1 MTLSAINMPSIVA
14 YKAANQVDSTGTDTL
29 IDTQNNNT
37 TTEVFQPN
45 TINNTGLLTQN
56 VLETLQ
62 NVGFNVGQL
71 SENENE
77 AVQNFVQSLYQS
89 LTPRINDNSVA
100 SQSDSLSIVDNVLLS
115 GGTNFKY
122 TIDFSDANLGDYLP
136 DVKANLQ
143 KALDNIGQY
152 IRSDAVFNLKVF
164 GKYKDIN
171 VLAETDSTL
180 TQATLYEKQSIDT
193 SFVSDSLYQYEL
205 NPHSSDANLLINL
218 ARIGDMSFSGT
229 PTPDKFDLTSI
240 LTHEVLHGLAFT
252 GTIGNVNTNL
262 RTKYDDLVIIQDGVP
277 FFVGENAK
285 KANAGNPV
293 PLASEKS
300 GYGSAFYHV
309 AIPTDLMSESIKK
322 GEVKTI
328 SPLNVAMLEDIGISL
343 ANTGNATPSVA
354 KTQNGYTNPSVGLQ
368 GLIGTIKQNN
378 DLQSNF
384 DNLAKVFGHKFT
396 SSSAVNL
403 PDFLTQLAANIE
415 NNTSIH
421 SAVGSLISLSA

>member
-1 MTLSAINMPSIVA
+1 MTLSAINMPSIGA
-14 YKAANQVDSTGTDTL
+14 YQAANQVDSTGTDTL
-29 IDTQNNNT
+29 IDTKNNT
-37 TTEVFQPN
+37 STGVFQPN
-45 TINNTGLLTQN
+45 TSNNTGLLTQN

-71 SENENE
+71 SENENG

-89 LTPRINDNSVA
+89 LMPRVLDNSVA
-100 SQSDSLSIVDNVLLS
+100 SQSDSNSILDSTFVS

-122 TIDFSDANLGDYLP
+122 TIDFSDASLGDSLP

-152 IRSDAVFNLKVF
+152 IRSDAVFNLKVS
-164 GKYKDIN
+164 GKYKDSN
-171 VLAETDSTL
+171 VLAETDSTM
-180 TQATLYEKQSIDT
+180 TQATLHEKQSIDT

-205 NPHSSDANLLINL
+205 NPNSADASLVINL
-218 ARIGDMSFSGT
+218 ARIGDMSFSGK
-229 PTPDKFDLTSI
+229 PAPDKFDLTSI

-262 RTKYDDLVIIQDGVP
+262 RTKYDDLVSIQDGLP

-285 KANAGNPV
+285 KANLGNPV
-293 PLASEKS
+293 PLASAKS
-300 GYGSAFYHV
+300 GYGSAYYHV
-309 AIPTDLMSESIKK
+309 AIPSDLMSESIQK

-328 SPLNVAMLEDIGISL
+328 SPLDVAMLEDIGISL
-343 ANTGNATPSVA
+343 VNNGNEIPSVA
-354 KTQNGYTNPSVGLQ
+354 KTQNGYNNSSVGLK

-378 DLQSNF
+378 DLQTNF

-415 NNTSIH
+415 SNTSFH

>member
-1 MTLSAINMPSIVA
+1 MTLSAINMPSISA
-14 YKAANQVDSTGTDTL
+14 YQGTNQVDGAATDTL
-29 IDTQNNNT
+29 IDTQNNT
-37 TTEVFQPN
+37 STEVFQPN
-45 TINNTGLLTQN
+45 ASKNKGLLTQN

-71 SENENE
+71 SENENR

-89 LTPRINDNSVA
+89 LMPRVLDNSVA
-100 SQSDSLSIVDNVLLS
+100 SQSDSLSIVDSTLVS

-122 TIDFSDANLGDYLP
+122 TIDFSDASLGDYLP

-152 IRSDAVFNLKVF
+152 IRSDAVFNLKVS
-164 GKYKDIN
+164 GKYKDSN
-171 VLAETDSTL
+171 VLAQTDSTM
-180 TQATLYEKQSIDT
+180 TQATLHEKQSIDT

-205 NPHSSDANLLINL
+205 NPNSADASLLINL
-218 ARIGDMSFSGT
+218 TRIGDMSFSGK
-229 PTPDKFDLTSI
+229 PAPDKFDLTSI

-262 RTKYDDLVIIQDGVP
+262 RTKYDDLVSIQDGVP

-285 KANAGNPV
+285 KANLGNPV
-293 PLASEKS
+293 PLASAKS
-300 GYGSAFYHV
+300 GYGSAYYHV
-309 AIPTDLMSESIKK
+309 AIPSDLMSESIKK

-328 SPLNVAMLEDIGISL
+328 SPLDVAMLKDIGISM
-343 ANTGNATPSVA
+343 ANTGNEIPSVA
-354 KTQNGYTNPSVGLQ
+354 KTQNGYNNSSVGLQ

-384 DNLAKVFGHKFT
+384 DNLAKVFGNKFT

-403 PDFLTQLAANIE
+403 PDFLTQLAVNIE
-415 NNTSIH
+415 SNTSFH

>member
-1 MTLSAINMPSIVA
+1 MTLSAINIPSIGA
-14 YKAANQVDSTGTDTL
+14 YQTTNQVDSTGTDTL
-29 IDTQNNNT
+29 IDTQNNT

-45 TINNTGLLTQN
+45 VSKHAGLLTQN

-71 SENENE
+71 SENENG

-89 LTPRINDNSVA
+89 LMPRVLDNSVV
-100 SQSDSLSIVDNVLLS
+100 SQSDSNSILDSTLVS

-122 TIDFSDANLGDYLP
+122 TIDFSDASLGDYLP
-136 DVKANLQ
+136 DVKVNLQ

-152 IRSDAVFNLKVF
+152 IRSDAVFNLKVS
-164 GKYKDIN
+164 GKYKDSN
-171 VLAETDSTL
+171 VLAETDSTM
-180 TQATLYEKQSIDT
+180 TQATLHEKQSIDT

-205 NPHSSDANLLINL
+205 NPNFADASLLINL
-218 ARIGDMSFSGT
+218 SRIGDMSFNGK

-262 RTKYDDLVIIQDGVP
+262 RTKYDDLVSIQDGIP

-300 GYGSAFYHV
+300 GYGSAYYHV
-309 AIPTDLMSESIKK
+309 AIPSDLMSESIQK

-328 SPLNVAMLEDIGISL
+328 SPLDVAMLEDIGISM
-343 ANTGNATPSVA
+343 ANTGNATPNVA
-354 KTQNGYTNPSVGLQ
+354 KTQIGYTNPSVSLQ

-378 DLQSNF
+378 DLQTNF
-384 DNLAKVFGHKFT
+384 DNLAKVFGNKFT

-403 PDFLTQLAANIE
+403 PDFLTQLAANIQT
-415 NNTSIH
+415 NTSFH

>member
-1 MTLSAINMPSIVA
+1 MTLSAINMPSIGA
-14 YKAANQVDSTGTDTL
+14 YQAINQVDSTSTDTL
-29 IDTQNNNT
+29 IDTQNNTN
-37 TTEVFQPN
+37 TEVFQPN
-45 TINNTGLLTQN
+45 GSKHTGLLTQN

-62 NVGFNVGQL
+62 NVGFNVSQL
-71 SENENE
+71 SENENG

-89 LTPRINDNSVA
+89 LMPRINDNSVA
-100 SQSDSLSIVDNVLLS
+100 SQSDTNSILDSTLVS

-122 TIDFSDANLGDYLP
+122 SIDFSDASLGDYLP

-164 GKYKDIN
+164 GKYKDSN
-171 VLAETDSTL
+171 VLAQTDSTM
-180 TQATLYEKQSIDT
+180 TQATLHEKQSIDT

-205 NPHSSDANLLINL
+205 NPNSADASLLINL
-218 ARIGDMSFSGT
+218 SRIGDMSFSGK

-262 RTKYDDLVIIQDGVP
+262 RTKYDDLVSIQDGVP

-285 KANAGNPV
+285 KANAGKPV

-328 SPLNVAMLEDIGISL
+328 SPLDVAMLEDMGISM
-343 ANTGNATPSVA
+343 ANTGNATPSIE
-354 KTQNGYTNPSVGLQ
+354 KTQNGYTNPSVGLK

-384 DNLAKVFGHKFT
+384 DNLAKVFGNKFI

-403 PDFLTQLAANIE
+403 PDFLTQLVANIE

>member
-1 MTLSAINMPSIVA
+1 MTLSAINMPSIGA
-14 YKAANQVDSTGTDTL
+14 YQATNQVDSTGTDTL
-29 IDTQNNNT
+29 IDNQNNT

-45 TINNTGLLTQN
+45 VSKHAGLLTQN

-62 NVGFNVGQL
+62 NVGFNVSQL
-71 SENENE
+71 SENENG

-89 LTPRINDNSVA
+89 LMLRINDNSVA
-100 SQSDSLSIVDNVLLS
+100 SQSDTNSILDSTLVS

-122 TIDFSDANLGDYLP
+122 TIDFSDASLGDYLP
-136 DVKANLQ
+136 DVKTNLQ

-164 GKYKDIN
+164 GKYKDSN
-171 VLAETDSTL
+171 VLAQTDSTM
-180 TQATLYEKQSIDT
+180 TQATLHEKQSIDT

-205 NPHSSDANLLINL
+205 NPNSADASLLINL
-218 ARIGDMSFSGT
+218 ARIGDMSFSGK
-229 PTPDKFDLTSI
+229 PAPDKFDLTSI

-262 RTKYDDLVIIQDGVP
+262 RTKYDDLVSIQDGLP

-285 KANAGNPV
+285 KANLGNPV
-293 PLASEKS
+293 PLASAKS
-300 GYGSAFYHV
+300 GYGSAYYHV
-309 AIPTDLMSESIKK
+309 AIPSDLMSESIQK

-328 SPLNVAMLEDIGISL
+328 SPLDVAMLEDIGISL
-343 ANTGNATPSVA
+343 VNNGNEIPSVA
-354 KTQNGYTNPSVGLQ
+354 KTQNGYNNSSVGLK

-378 DLQSNF
+378 DLQTNF

-415 NNTSIH
+415 SNTSFH

>member
-1 MTLSAINMPSIVA
+1 MTIYAINTPSIGA
-14 YKAANQVDSTGTDTL
+14 YVSTNQIDSKTTESLIDSQNNTDT
-29 IDTQNNNT
+29 
-37 TTEVFQPN
+37 
-45 TINNTGLLTQN
+45 TILQTPTSPHTGLLNQT
-56 VLETLQ
+56 VLETLES
-62 NVGFNVGQL
+62 VGFHVGQL
-71 SENENE
+71 SESEKG
-77 AVQNFVQSLYQS
+77 AVQNFVSSLYQA
-89 LTPRINDNSVA
+89 LTPRGLENEVI
-100 SQSDSLSIVDNVLLS
+100 SQLDSLSIVDNVLLS

-205 NPHSSDANLLINL
+205 NPHSSDASLLINL

-252 GTIGNVNTNL
+252 GTLGNANTDL
-262 RTKYDDLVIIQDGVP
+262 RTKYDDLVIMQGGQP

-285 KANAGNPV
+285 KANAGKPV
-293 PLASEKS
+293 PLASENS
-300 GYGSAFYHV
+300 GQGSAFYHV
-309 AIPTDLMSESIKK
+309 AIPDDLMSESIKK

-328 SPLNVAMLEDIGISL
+328 SPLNIAMLADIGIPL
-343 ANTGNATPSVA
+343 VNTETPALNVA
-354 KTQNGYTNPSVGLQ
+354 KIQKSYTNKPSTSLKN
-368 GLIGTIKQNN
+368 LIGTIKQSN
-378 DLQSNF
+378 DLQINF
-384 DNLAKVFGHKFT
+384 DNLGQVFGHQFT
-396 SSSAVNL
+396 ASRAMTL
-403 PDFLTQLAANIE
+403 PDFLTQLAVNIDSK
-415 NNTSIH
+415 TPFH
-421 SAVGSLISLSA
+421 SAVGSLVSLSA

>member
-1 MTLSAINMPSIVA
+1 MTLSAINMPSIGA
-14 YKAANQVDSTGTDTL
+14 YQATNQVDSTGTDTL
-29 IDTQNNNT
+29 IDNQNNT

-45 TINNTGLLTQN
+45 VSKHAGLLTQN

-62 NVGFNVGQL
+62 NVGFNVSQL
-71 SENENE
+71 SENENG

-89 LTPRINDNSVA
+89 LMPRINDNSVA
-100 SQSDSLSIVDNVLLS
+100 SQSDTNSILDSTLVS

-122 TIDFSDANLGDYLP
+122 TIDFSDASLGDYLP

-164 GKYKDIN
+164 GKYKDSN
-171 VLAETDSTL
+171 VLAQTDSTM
-180 TQATLYEKQSIDT
+180 TQATLHEKQSIDT

-205 NPHSSDANLLINL
+205 NPNSADASLLINL
-218 ARIGDMSFSGT
+218 SRIGDMSFSGK

-262 RTKYDDLVIIQDGVP
+262 RTKYDDLVSIQDGVP

-285 KANAGNPV
+285 KANAGKPV

-322 GEVKTI
+322 GEVKTL
-328 SPLNVAMLEDIGISL
+328 SPLNVAMLEDIGISM
-343 ANTGNATPSVA
+343 ANTGNATSSIE
-354 KTQNGYTNPSVGLQ
+354 KTQNGYTNPSVGLK

-384 DNLAKVFGHKFT
+384 DNLAKVFGNKFI

-421 SAVGSLISLSA
+421 SA

>member
-1 MTLSAINMPSIVA
+1 MPSIGA
-14 YKAANQVDSTGTDTL
+14 YQATNQVDSTGTDTL
-29 IDTQNNNT
+29 IDTQNNT

-45 TINNTGLLTQN
+45 VSKQTGLLTQN

-62 NVGFNVGQL
+62 NLGFNVSQL
-71 SENENE
+71 SENENG

-89 LTPRINDNSVA
+89 LMPRINDNSVA
-100 SQSDSLSIVDNVLLS
+100 SQSDTNSILDSTLVS

-122 TIDFSDANLGDYLP
+122 TIDFSDASLGDYLP

-164 GKYKDIN
+164 GKYKDSN
-171 VLAETDSTL
+171 VLAQTDSTM
-180 TQATLYEKQSIDT
+180 TQATLHEKQSIDT

-205 NPHSSDANLLINL
+205 NPNSADASLLINL
-218 ARIGDMSFSGT
+218 SRIGDMSFSGK

-262 RTKYDDLVIIQDGVP
+262 RTKYDDLVSIQDGVP

-285 KANAGNPV
+285 KANAGKPV

-328 SPLNVAMLEDIGISL
+328 SPLNVAMLEDIGISM
-343 ANTGNATPSVA
+343 ANTGNATSSIE
-354 KTQNGYTNPSVGLQ
+354 KTQNGYTNPSVGLK

-384 DNLAKVFGHKFT
+384 DNLAKVFGNKFI